1 MTGKLTAPAS
11 AGGVRPAGKHSP
23 GGARLGQEASADA
36 RRLAAAVLEVLA
48 GARAPAEA
56 ASALGVSLVRY
67 YQVEARAL
75 RALVAGC
82 EARPR
87 GRSPSLEKELAVL
100 RQENARLGR
109 EAARQQALL
118 RAAQRAVGLA
128 PPGTA
133 TGPPAKKG
141 RRRRQARAL
150 GAAARL
156 QAHGTARAATA
167 APEAAS

>member
-1 MTGKLTAPAS
+1 MTSKRTAPAS
-11 AGGVRPAGKHSP
+11 AGGVRQVGKHTA
-23 GGARLGQEASADA
+23 GGARLGQEASAEA

-48 GARAPAEA
+48 GARTPSEA
-56 ASALGVSLVRY
+56 AAALGVSLVRY
-67 YQVEARAL
+67 YQLEARAL

-87 GRSPSLEKELAVL
+87 GRSPSLEKELAGL

-109 EAARQQALL
+109 EAARQQALV

-128 PPGTA
+128 PPRTT
-133 TGPPAKKG
+133 TGPLAKKG

-150 GAAARL
+150 SAAARL
-156 QAHGTARAATA
+156 EEHGAATA
-167 APEAAS
+167 ATAAAAAAP